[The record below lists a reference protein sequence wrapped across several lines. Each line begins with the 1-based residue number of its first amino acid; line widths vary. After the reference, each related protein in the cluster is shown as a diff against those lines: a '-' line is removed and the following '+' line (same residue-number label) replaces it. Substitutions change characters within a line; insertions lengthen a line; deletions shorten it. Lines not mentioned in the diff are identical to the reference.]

1 MRLGIG
7 SYTYTWAIGVPGHQP
22 DKRLSLPGLLDKAV
36 NLGFSVLQI
45 ADNLPLHQVSEEEL
59 NNLVAT
65 SAKHQITL
73 EVGARGLNAEHL
85 ARYINIAVKCHAP
98 ILRFVIDG
106 KDYEPDEATIIAIIK
121 DHVHALEKYGI
132 KLALE
137 NHDRFKAKT
146 FARIVEKVGSPW
158 IGICLDTAN
167 SLGYGEGFDQVL
179 EVLAPLTI
187 NLHIKDY
194 TVSRLHHMMGFLVEG
209 TPAGK
214 GMLPIPQLLDVVG
227 AHGRCES
234 AILEL
239 WTPPE
244 KHLDDSIAKENRW
257 ALESI
262 DYLNQFFPS

>member
-22 DKRLSLPGLLDKAV
+22 SNRLSLPGLLDKVV
-36 NLGFSVLQI
+36 NLGLPLLQI
-45 ADNLPLHQVSEEEL
+45 ADNLPLHQASEEEL
-59 NNLVAT
+59 KDLINI

-73 EVGARGLNAEHL
+73 EIGARGLTAEHL
-85 ARYINIAVKCHAP
+85 ERYIDIASKCGAS

-106 KDYEPDEATIIAIIK
+106 KDYEPDETTVIAIVR
-121 DHVHALEKYGI
+121 DQVHTLEKYGI

-146 FARIVEKVGSPW
+146 FGRIVEQVGSPW
-158 IGICLDTAN
+158 LGICLDTAN
-167 SLGYGEGFDQVL
+167 SLGCGEGFDHVL
-179 EVLAPLTI
+179 EVLAPHTV

-209 TPAGK
+209 TPAGM
-214 GMLPIPQLLDVVG
+214 GMLPIPQLLEAIH
-227 AHGRCES
+227 AHDRCET

-257 ALESI
+257 AQESV